1 MDIVHILVHFATLM
15 LYVLN
20 VCSLLWKFCWAEV
33 PDIPWPSFLEHFLLA
48 IELYNITLL
57 YGVVRLS
64 VSLSLDVSSL
74 VLFFTLFCVCYHESS
89 TW

>member
-1 MDIVHILVHFATLM
+1 M
-15 LYVLN
+15 N
-20 VCSLLWKFCWAEV
+20 VCSLLWKFRWAEV

-57 YGVVRLS
+57 YGVVCSS

-74 VLFFTLFCVCYHESS
+74 VLYYFSLYFVSVIIKVVLDNNSFIMFTYKKN
-89 TW
+89 